1 MQRANLGNQ
10 ASKHEVKKQQKTGRS
25 VKRRSGQ
32 IRNNYELPVLMTA
45 LYAFNRTGWICDPE
59 DIEDRT

>member
-1 MQRANLGNQ
+1 
-10 ASKHEVKKQQKTGRS
+10 

-45 LYAFNRTGWICDPE
+45 LYAFNRTGWICDPD
-59 DIEDRT
+59 DIEDRTWTYIKCSTWPSC